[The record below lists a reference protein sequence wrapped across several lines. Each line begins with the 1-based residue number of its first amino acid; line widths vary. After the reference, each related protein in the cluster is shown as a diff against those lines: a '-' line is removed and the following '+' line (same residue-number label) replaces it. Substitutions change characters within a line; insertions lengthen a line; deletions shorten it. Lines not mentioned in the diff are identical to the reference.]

1 MMDIDFSHLVD
12 SLSEGVYVVDTSRKI
27 VYWSKGAERI
37 TGWKAEEVVGTFCSD
52 GVLEH
57 LDVAG
62 HRLCHNDFCPLQR
75 AMTAGREQ
83 KTGTV
88 VYSLTKSGKRVPVE
102 VTTVPYYDN
111 AGSLIGGIEVFRDL
125 SESIADLEGAMLVQR
140 GAITATPPRTQLL
153 RFDAVFNPR
162 DIVGGD
168 FYRIERLS
176 ENACAFFLAD
186 ATSHGV
192 SAALSTLL
200 LRSLWDELGGG
211 REAPEQLARGLNAR
225 LIPYASINGYFA
237 SAIAADIDTASMQLR
252 FCTMGCPPFFQLSAR
267 GKLTTHAYPGSLL
280 GVDGST
286 AFDAHCLPVHHGD
299 RLLFFTD
306 GAFEA
311 PGQDGVPYGLERLA
325 ERFREIR
332 RYDGFAEFCADLQ
345 LDILARARLLQ
356 LPDDFTAILA
366 TVG

>member
-1 MMDIDFSHLVD
+1 MDP
-12 SLSEGVYVVDTSRKI
+12 SRRI
-27 VYWSKGAERI
+27 VFWSKGAERI
-37 TGWKAEEVVGTFCSD
+37 TGWKAEEVVGSFCSD
-52 GVLEH
+52 GILEH

-62 HRLCHNDFCPLQR
+62 HRLCHSDFCPLHR
-75 AMTAGREQ
+75 AMATGSPRKA
-83 KTGTV
+83 GTV
-88 VYSLTKSGKRVPVE
+88 VYSLTRSGKRIPVE
-102 VTTVPYYDN
+102 VTTVPFHDA
-111 AGSLIGGIEVFRDL
+111 AGGLIGGIEVFRDI
-125 SESIADLEGAMLVQR
+125 SEAFADLEGARLVQR
-140 GAITATPPRTQLL
+140 GAITDAPPRTELL
-153 RFDAVFNPR
+153 RFEAVFNPR

-176 ENACAFFLAD
+176 ESSCAVFLAD

-211 REAPEQLARGLNAR
+211 REPPERLARGLNSR
-225 LIPYASINGYFA
+225 LIPYASVNGYFA
-237 SAIAADIDTASMQLR
+237 SAIAADIDTASMELH
-252 FCTMGCPPFFQLSAR
+252 FCPMGCPPFFQLSSGGR
-267 GKLTTHAYPGSLL
+267 LTVHAYPGSLL
-280 GVDGST
+280 GVDPSP
-286 AFDAHCLPVHHGD
+286 AFDAHRVPVKRGD

-325 ERFREIR
+325 ERFREIG
-332 RYDGFAEFCADLQ
+332 RYTAFAEFCADLQ